1 MDSFIPIKINLQT
14 LMKHPLHAD
23 EAKYLINII
32 SDHFPD
38 LSQPYYSS
46 NNWYTFKRDKGI
58 NYETAI
64 TKLDASLFHL
74 KAYLHPTFDILKSNQ
89 DTERIQAVT
98 KELDDMP
105 KQSAIS
111 FIKTL
116 NQIGYRIP
124 EYISIIGFYN
134 IREGSVITPELITI

>member
-14 LMKHPLHAD
+14 LMEHPLHVD

-38 LSQPYYSS
+38 LSQSYYSS
-46 NNWYTFKRDKGI
+46 NNWHTFKKDKGI

-64 TKLDASLFHL
+64 TKLVASLFHL

-98 KELDDMP
+98 KELDDIP

-116 NQIGYRIP
+116 NQMGYRIP
-124 EYISIIGFYN
+124 EYISIMDFIIFAKEVSSLQN
-134 IREGSVITPELITI
+134 